1 MFSYVASQGAR
12 EGLTHSLHSP
22 QPFQASMGSQVEKG
36 SEKDFLK
43 TPNSKKDFIS
53 SLSSGFCRD

>member
-36 SEKDFLK
+36 SEKDLFKLPIPK
-43 TPNSKKDFIS
+43 RIS
-53 SLSSGFCRD
+53 FQV